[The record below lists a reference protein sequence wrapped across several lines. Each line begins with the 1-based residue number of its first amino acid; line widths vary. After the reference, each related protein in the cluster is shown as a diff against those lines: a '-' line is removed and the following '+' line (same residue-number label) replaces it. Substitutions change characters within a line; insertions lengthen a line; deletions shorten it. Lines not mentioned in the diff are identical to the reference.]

1 MRGFPKFFN
10 TKADVL
16 NSLALYPDETRA
28 YIRTLLDNR
37 KLWVQTEYAA
47 PGVND
52 ETHYTRTDES
62 GNAYQM
68 EYKDD
73 PNGDI
78 FRLGFTVPEL
88 EAIING

>member
-28 YIRTLLDNR
+28 YVQMILANR
-37 KLWVQTEYAA
+37 KLWVQTYYTA

-52 ETHYTRTDES
+52 ETHYTRTDDA
-62 GNAYQM
+62 GNTYQM
-68 EYKDD
+68 EYIDD

-78 FRLGFTVPEL
+78 ARLGFTVAEL